1 MVGVFS
7 EGISCGLES
16 EIVQLIQGARVV
28 AFGWAWEESYETD
41 SNLHKYTLTP
51 LSNNFLSL
59 FHCRLLELVG
69 NTIKYAVLYGG
80 GTSED
85 LTYTYS
91 NFNLN

>member
-51 LSNNFLSL
+51 LSSKNQFQEAAEWRPFVS
-59 FHCRLLELVG
+59 RIVKIQRGLV
-69 NTIKYAVLYGG
+69 IRK
-80 GTSED
+80 S
-85 LTYTYS
+85 
-91 NFNLN
+91 